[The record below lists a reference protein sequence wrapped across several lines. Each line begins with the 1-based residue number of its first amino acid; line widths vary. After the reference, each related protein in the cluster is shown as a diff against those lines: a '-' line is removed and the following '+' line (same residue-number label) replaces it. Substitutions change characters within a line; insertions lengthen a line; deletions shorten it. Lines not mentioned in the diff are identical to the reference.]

1 MEKVAASFEAKEH
14 GISGMIAT
22 TDEETKK
29 LFEDNLDMLVE
40 KMKQDGEVVD
50 IHIAKVEDL
59 SMWQFEKNNPSETGE
74 KNPVQTKRLYHM
86 AESFIQMIQEL
97 TK

>member
-1 MEKVAASFEAKEH
+1 
-14 GISGMIAT
+14 MIAT

-29 LFEDNLDMLVE
+29 LFEDNLKMLVE
-40 KMKQDGEVVD
+40 KMKEDGEVVD
-50 IHIAKVEDL
+50 INVVKVEDL
-59 SMWQFEKNNPSETGE
+59 SMWKFEKNSSSETGE

-86 AESFIQMIQEL
+86 AESFIQTIQEL